1 MATVIYIAGLGQLT
15 NDESVEEYAVRYIKE
30 LKNNTPNTD
39 FYTKIEKVYFNKNQ
53 SSLVVRIYQQTNGTA
68 KLKEDKLVDTFYDFK
83 YKEHLNQKFQNYSL
97 FFQNSLVLLLVIK
110 KLPSLISSLF
120 KKSAYSKGGQTF
132 YMFILFLIMT
142 LAIVLLVPSFTLVF
156 DIFNFNNQ
164 MYVAFK
170 ENYADLIK
178 ISMSIIILYI
188 LLVPQSNTI
197 LNKVAAE
204 FTTIDNYI
212 QSRKQA
218 QVIQENLNTLIEYI
232 LENDDDIEIHL
243 HTYSFGSIIALDALF
258 PIGNAPCAN
267 IQNNVKQLIT
277 IGAPY
282 EFIKNFYPN
291 FYNNRIGTMTKNLQW
306 INVYSTLDAFASNFR
321 ADNKSGKAH
330 YGIMDNKEGP
340 LNLNYE
346 TNRYEKFNV
355 FSFITLKHIKRHKSY
370 WLDSNSG
377 QSCTRLILN
386 KIKELEYLNV

>member
-15 NDESVEEYAVRYIKE
+15 NDESVEEYAVRYIKDLE
-30 LKNNTPNTD
+30 DNTPNGNY
-39 FYTKIEKVYFNKNQ
+39 YTKIEKVYYNKNQ
-53 SSLVVRIYQQTNGTA
+53 SSLVVRIYQHANETS
-68 KLKEDKLVDTFYDFK
+68 KLKEDKLVATFYDFK
-83 YKEHLNQKFQNYSL
+83 YKEHLNHKFQNYSL
-97 FFQNSLVLLLVIK
+97 FIQNSLVLLLVIK
-110 KLPSLISSLF
+110 KLPSLLSSLF
-120 KKSAYSKGGQTF
+120 KKSTYTKGGQTF
-132 YMFILFLIMT
+132 YMFILFFIMA
-142 LAIVLLVPSFTLVF
+142 LAVVLLIPSFTLVF

-178 ISMSIIILYI
+178 ISMSVTI
-188 LLVPQSNTI
+188 LLILFVPQSNTI

-204 FTTIDNYI
+204 FTTIDNYT
-212 QSRKQA
+212 QYSKQRKA
-218 QVIQENLNTLIEYI
+218 IQENLDILMKYI
-232 LENDDDIEIHL
+232 LEKEEDSVIHL

-282 EFIKNFYPN
+282 EFINNFYPN
-291 FYNNRIGTMTKNLQW
+291 FYNDRIDKMTKKIQW

-321 ADNKSGKAH
+321 EDNKSGKAH
-330 YGIMDNKEGP
+330 YGIMDKKVGP

-346 TNRYEKFNV
+346 TNRNEKFNV
-355 FSFITLKHIKRHKSY
+355 FSFITLKQINRHKSY
-370 WLDSNSG
+370 WVDSNSG